1 LTTET
6 PNPTPDDGGASTLD
20 VLDRI
25 EQKLNGAESGSDD
38 GQSES
43 DDQSAE
49 SDVKPDGDGDKQATE
64 PQLTTSDLAKL
75 LKLDDGALDLD
86 EEGNAVFKTKVDG
99 VEGAAKLQDLLK
111 SYQLQEHVDKK
122 SREASEREKALE
134 KRTQEVEAQ
143 FAHRLQYAERLNNI
157 AGQQLLHE
165 FQSIDWRA
173 LEAQDPGT
181 AALWRQ
187 KFQERHGQLQQV
199 DVAIRQEKAQAEQKT
214 QAEKA
219 ERERKEAEKLP
230 LLIPEWKDAS
240 VAHKEKAE
248 ITAWAQKAGLQPEEM
263 EVLTSTARNVQL
275 LRKAMLSDRLALQ
288 KVETEKRVRTAP
300 TLVKPGTTAD
310 DGKAKTLKDLKDTVR
325 KTGGKKGSIEAYLI
339 AKGIA

>member
-6 PNPTPDDGGASTLD
+6 PNPTQGGDTEGASTLD

-38 GQSES
+38 EGQTETEG
-43 DDQSAE
+43 QSAE
-49 SDVKPDGDGDKQATE
+49 VKPEDDATE
-64 PQLTTSDLAKL
+64 ESQPQITTTDLAKFL
-75 LKLDDGALDLD
+75 GVDEDLLDLD
-86 EEGNAVFKTKVDG
+86 EDGTVKFKTKVDG
-99 VEGAAKLQDLLK
+99 QDGAAKLADFLK
-111 SYQLQEHVDKK
+111 TYQIQGHAENRVKEVVRQE
-122 SREASEREKALE
+122 EALRAK
-134 KRTQEVEAQ
+134 TQEVEAK
-143 FAHRLQYAERLNNI
+143 FAQRLQYAERLNNI